1 MCPVNC
7 LNRGHVMWCEFP
19 LSYFSYKAE
28 LIENNFIT
36 IIISIPGAR
45 VCMFPQAC
53 CHFSETL
60 SIVAKNS
67 HIYASLP
74 HPFFYINC
82 FGSASCKLQDN
93 WDIKPTSFQPA
104 AFRIM
109 EWCPKDS
116 TKGEN
121 YALLLHSL
129 FSPRVAQDFSR

>member
-1 MCPVNC
+1 M
-7 LNRGHVMWCEFP
+7 
-19 LSYFSYKAE
+19 
-28 LIENNFIT
+28 ENNFII
-36 IIISIPGAR
+36 IIISIPGAWM
-45 VCMFPQAC
+45 CTFPQAC
-53 CHFSETL
+53 CHLSETL

-67 HIYASLP
+67 HVYASLP
-74 HPFFYINC
+74 HAFFYIYC

-121 YALLLHSL
+121 YALVLLSL
-129 FSPRVAQDFSR
+129 FFPMNCLMFS